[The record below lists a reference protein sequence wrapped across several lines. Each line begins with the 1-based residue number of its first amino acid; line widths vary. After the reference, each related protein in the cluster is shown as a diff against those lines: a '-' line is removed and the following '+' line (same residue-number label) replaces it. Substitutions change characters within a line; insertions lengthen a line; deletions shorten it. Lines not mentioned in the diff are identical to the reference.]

1 MILMKYSN
9 STEIPRMTTIT
20 MKPNDKKL
28 TVKCVVYGAK
38 PAAKIV
44 WEYNGIK
51 LSHKSDPA
59 HCFDSTKHDKECIIN
74 QERSSTNEPSLYD
87 TVSIV
92 TVGNE
97 KLNKLKNLCHHP
109 ALRSPQRLEI
119 QIKVEQGGKFKMQQ
133 ILKRYLFTNMVYF
146 FRKN

>member
-1 MILMKYSN
+1 MKYSN
-9 STEIPRMTTIT
+9 GTEIPRVTTIT

-38 PAAKIV
+38 PAAKIA

-51 LSHKSDPA
+51 LSHKSDPD